1 MKRNSIILSL
11 VFAIIALISIAFQV
25 KKGDILFVKPSN
37 FPEPVYDFSK
47 NPLTTEGV
55 ALGKAL
61 FYDALLSK
69 DNTISCGSC
78 HQQTAGFTQ
87 HGHPLSHG
95 INDALTK
102 RNSMPLANMA
112 WVNAFGWD
120 GGVHDLD
127 LFPVSPL
134 TNPAEMDETL
144 PNVLEKLRKTSTYPA
159 LFQSAFGT
167 DEINS
172 ERFLKALSQFML
184 TMVSANSKYDKAMR
198 NEGET
203 LTEVETQ
210 GETIFKQKC
219 ASCHSGVLFTD
230 LKYRNNGLKQAKN
243 ADLGRYDVTLNE
255 KDRFA
260 FKVPSLRNLASTA
273 PYMHDGRLGTLEDV
287 LEHYNSGVENSPT
300 LDPILKQNG
309 RVGIPLSSDDKTK
322 LLAFLKTF
330 DDDDFLKEEKY
341 AEYSRPK
348 DPDAEKYKDTDWD
361 KVDLQ
366 TNSTAVKTAFS
377 QALNLYLTAKN
388 ALAVE
393 NGATTSAAIDPI
405 FDIFNNMDKTVL
417 SPMQRAF
424 FQKVYDDL
432 SFEMEHVADTKDYAH
447 QRDHFGELSKHLF
460 TLIKAFKVNEKPLYY
475 FHCPN
480 AFNKIGGY
488 WIGESEND
496 KNPFFKKN
504 KDCGT
509 VKMVL
514 LTK

>member
-1 MKRNSIILSL
+1 MKNGFLYSLIIGL
-11 VFAIIALISIAFQV
+11 FWLISIALRN
-25 KKGDILFVKPSN
+25 DDNEPLFVKPSN

-95 INDALTK
+95 INDLLTK
-102 RNSMPLANMA
+102 RNSMPLANSA
-112 WVNAFGWD
+112 WSRDFGWD
-120 GGVHDLD
+120 GGVHHLD
-127 LFPVSPL
+127 LFAVSPL
-134 TNPAEMDETL
+134 TNPAEMDENL
-144 PNVLEKLRKTSTYPA
+144 PNVLEKLRKTTTYPV
-159 LFQSAFGT
+159 LFHKAFGT
-167 DEINS
+167 EEINS

-198 NEGET
+198 NEGVV
-203 LTEVETQ
+203 LTETETQ
-210 GETIFKQKC
+210 GEAIFKQKC

-230 LKYRNNGLKQAKN
+230 LKYRNNGLIAEQN
-243 ADLGRYDVTLNE
+243 ADLGRYEITLLAE
-255 KDRFA
+255 DKYT
-260 FKVPSLRNLASTA
+260 FKVPSLRNLTATA
-273 PYMHDGRLGTLEDV
+273 PYMHDGRFNTLEEV
-287 LEHYNSGVENSPT
+287 LEHYNSGVEKSET
-300 LDPILKQNG
+300 LDGNLNKNG
-309 RVGIPLSSDDKTK
+309 QLGIPLSNDEKTK
-322 LLAFLKTF
+322 LLAFLKTL
-330 DDDDFLKEEKY
+330 DDEDFLREEKL
-341 AEYSRPK
+341 AEFSKPK
-348 DPDAEKYKDTDWD
+348 DTEADKYKNTDWE

-366 TNSTAVKTAFS
+366 TNNAAIKTAFGK
-377 QALNLYLTAKN
+377 ALSFYLTAKD

-393 NGATTSAAIDPI
+393 NGAATSAAIDPI

-424 FQKVYDDL
+424 FQKEYDAL
-432 SFEMEHVADTKDYAH
+432 SFEMEHVADTKDFAH
-447 QRDHFGELSKHLF
+447 QRDHFGDLSKHLF
-460 TLIKAFKVNEKPLYY
+460 NLIRAFKVQEKPLYY

-480 AFNKIGGY
+480 AFYKRGGY
-488 WIGESEND
+488 WISETEND

-509 VKMVL
+509 IKLVL
-514 LTK
+514 LQK

>member
-1 MKRNSIILSL
+1 MKRNNILFGF
-11 VFAIIALISIAFQV
+11 VFTLIAIISVAFSYTENEP
-25 KKGDILFVKPSN
+25 LFIKPSN
-37 FPEPVYDFSK
+37 FPEPIYDFAE

-87 HGHPLSHG
+87 HGHALSHG

-134 TNPAEMDETL
+134 TNPAEMDENL
-144 PNVLEKLRKTSTYPA
+144 PNILEKLRKTSTYPA
-159 LFQSAFGT
+159 LFQKAFGT
-167 DEINS
+167 EEINT

-198 NEGET
+198 NEGEI
-203 LTEVETQ
+203 LIEVETQ

-230 LKYRNNGLKQAKN
+230 LKYRNNGLKPAKSS
-243 ADLGRYDVTLNE
+243 DLGRYDVTLNE
-255 KDRFA
+255 KDRLA

-273 PYMHDGRLGTLEDV
+273 PYMHDGRFGTLEDV
-287 LEHYNSGVENSPT
+287 LEYYNTDVENSAT

-309 RVGIPLSSDDKTK
+309 RLGIPLSPDDKTK
-322 LLAFLKTF
+322 LLAFLKTLN
-330 DDDDFLKEEKY
+330 DDDFLKDEKY
-341 AEYSRPK
+341 AEFSKAK
-348 DPDAEKYKDTDWD
+348 DPEAEKYKDTDWG
-361 KVDLQ
+361 KMDLQ
-366 TNSTAVKTAFS
+366 TNSATIKTTFKE
-377 QALNLYLTAKN
+377 ALTLYFTAKN
-388 ALAVE
+388 ALALE
-393 NGATTSAAIDPI
+393 NGATTSAAIDKL
-405 FDIFNNMDKTVL
+405 FDVFNGMDKTAL

-424 FQKVYDDL
+424 FQKIYDDL
-432 SFEMEHVADTKDYAH
+432 SFEMEHVADTKDYSH
-447 QRDHFGELSKHLF
+447 QRDHFGDLSKHLF
-460 TLIKAFKVNEKPLYY
+460 NLIKSFKVHEKTLYY

-480 AFNKIGGY
+480 AFNKMGGY
-488 WIGESEND
+488 WIGETEND

-504 KDCGT
+504 KDCGA

-514 LTK
+514 LPK